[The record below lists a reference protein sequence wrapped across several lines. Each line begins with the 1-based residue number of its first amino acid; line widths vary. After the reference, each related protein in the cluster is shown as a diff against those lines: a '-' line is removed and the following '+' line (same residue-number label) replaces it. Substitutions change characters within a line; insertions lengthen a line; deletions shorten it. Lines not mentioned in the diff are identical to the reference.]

1 MRPPEMFRDSEE
13 KIAGFILAAGE
24 GSRLRPLTCE
34 KPKAMIPFC
43 GVSMLEL
50 VAAQM
55 VEAGIRTIGV
65 NICHLASQV
74 EKGVRSIQETLD
86 VSIQVSREDFFL
98 GTGGGIRK
106 GAKLFP
112 EARHFLIYN
121 ADVLLDCDLSSLI
134 RSHLIRKAAVTT
146 FLLYNKGPCTVLMG
160 RDNRIKVF
168 RAGEGNGKYTF
179 TGVHILRRD
188 LLEFLPKDDPCTI
201 IEAYERAVEKGL
213 PVFGLSIKKAYWADL
228 GRQEEYL
235 RAHGEVAD
243 FGIRQNHCLREAQA
257 EQARRRAHLE
267 QMGVRCTGALGLGKN
282 LTVPGGSH
290 LHNAVVWDN
299 VSFKKPS
306 LYSDAVFSKREISA
320 PFGKVCKDK
329 PDPRVWS
336 FLGKKAEEVS
346 IIPLRVQGSGRKY
359 FRLGM
364 EEGSLIWCLYSHQK
378 RENAAFTALSE
389 FLRSLS
395 INVPEIYLHLCD
407 VGEYL
412 AQDLGD
418 RTLQTICNQE
428 ETERILKKVI
438 QQIARLHLFGD
449 TAARLREVP
458 FQQGFTKGLYDWERD
473 YFREYILVRLLN
485 CQSMWIPVAREYC
498 ALRDNL
504 LSEPLLPIHRDLQSA
519 NIMVIEGAPWFID
532 FQGMRLGSAA
542 YDIGSLLFDPYK
554 SYSKTLRI
562 SLWKQYQKT
571 IQRFGETPPSDHIW
585 YSAAIQRL
593 LQALGAY
600 GKLWQEDGL
609 VWYRQFILPGL
620 ALLAEAAD
628 EGGYSAIGKL
638 AHEAYAHVKEL
649 FSSE

>member
-1 MRPPEMFRDSEE
+1 MFRGSEE

-50 VAAQM
+50 VTSQM
-55 VEAGIRTIGV
+55 VEAGITTIGV
-65 NICHLASQV
+65 NTCHLASQV
-74 EKGVRSIQETLD
+74 EEGVRSIQETLG
-86 VSIQVSREDFFL
+86 VSMKVSREDFFL

-121 ADVLLDCDLSSLI
+121 ADVLLDCDLSFLI

-168 RAGEGNGKYTF
+168 RTEEGKGRYTF
-179 TGVHILRRD
+179 TGVHIFRRD
-188 LLEFLPKDDPCTI
+188 LLNLLPKEDPCTI
-201 IEAYERAVEKGL
+201 IEAYERAIEKDL
-213 PVFGLSIKKAYWADL
+213 PVFGLSLSLKKSYWADL

-235 RAHGEVAD
+235 RAHGEIAD
-243 FGIRQNHCLREAQA
+243 FGIRRNHCLQEAQA

-267 QMGVRCTGALGLGKN
+267 QMGVRCTGGLGLGKN
-282 LTVPGGSH
+282 LTVPAGSH
-290 LHNAVVWDN
+290 LHNAVVWDG

-306 LYSDAVFSKREISA
+306 LYSDAVFSRKKISA
-320 PFGKVCKDK
+320 PFGKVCRDS

-336 FLGKKAEEVS
+336 FLGKKAEDVS
-346 IIPLRVQGSGRKY
+346 ISPLRVQGSGRKY
-359 FRLGM
+359 FRIRT

-395 INVPEIYLHLCD
+395 IHVPEIYLHLCD

-418 RTLQTICNQE
+418 ITLQRICNQE
-428 ETERILKKVI
+428 ETERILKKTI

-473 YFREYILVRLLN
+473 YFREHILVRLLN
-485 CQSMWIPVAREYC
+485 RQSMWIPVAREYC
-498 ALRDNL
+498 ALRDSL

-519 NIMVIEGAPWFID
+519 NIMVVKGIPWFID

-542 YDIGSLLFDPYK
+542 YDIGSLLFDPYR
-554 SYSKTLRI
+554 SYSRTLRI
-562 SLWKQYQKT
+562 SLWKIYQKT
-571 IQRFGETPPSDHIW
+571 VRRFGGTPPSDYIY
-585 YSAAIQRL
+585 YSAAVQRL
-593 LQALGAY
+593 FQALGAY

-638 AHEAYAHVKEL
+638 AREVHIHVKEV